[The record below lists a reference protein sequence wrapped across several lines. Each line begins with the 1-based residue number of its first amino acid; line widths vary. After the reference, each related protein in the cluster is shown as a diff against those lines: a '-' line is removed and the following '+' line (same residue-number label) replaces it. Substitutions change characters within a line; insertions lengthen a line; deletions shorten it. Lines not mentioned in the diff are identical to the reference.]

1 MSKENYEVDIEV
13 NAIGI
18 KYESVDSFKDSY
30 FTNVYRTAYESVQD
44 IIDRNMKFAQP
55 DSLYKNKYNE
65 YTNVLTFIGKR
76 GTGKTSAMLSFM
88 ESLKKYDGD
97 ENILNPKNFYYGFRQ
112 KNLSFTCLDC
122 IDGSLLEK
130 GEDIFQIVLAQM
142 YQKYQLMFEKRTLSQ
157 SDDYRTRNLQKKFE
171 QLFSITTDLKKM
183 SHGKM
188 SEGISYISNLRT
200 LASSQKLRA
209 DFQELVQ
216 EYLSMVQSNDVP
228 SQNQF
233 LVITIDDIDLNIKNG
248 FSMLEEIHRYMMG
261 LHIIVLLA
269 LDFAQILKICM
280 SDFYKV
286 LPKVDETL
294 KNGMEYI
301 RGISVDYLDKVLP
314 INYRIYMP
322 DPGSANIKYSL
333 NNTEDGKQRRE
344 LILNTIYRKSGVAF
358 DSQGL
363 KMHYYEPKSMRV
375 LGQFFM
381 SMQGLEDVLIF
392 SKENL
397 SDMEKEEIYRKYDRA
412 YAFFKSDLATR
423 MLIENITDDQQI
435 EFLEN
440 VMKQKLVRARDLV
453 IDYEKEK
460 NKQNIAINQN
470 IINNQNITIN
480 QDIMMNSR
488 NTIKNQDTKDP
499 VYTYGEFIVSLYN
512 LGYIE
517 NRKYRALADCILAYF
532 SFEFSKN
539 IINEKYAA
547 KTSEDN
553 WQEIVKQFVGESL
566 ADQWEIS
573 MFPKVNISVEK
584 TDGVEEDFDRK
595 SSISLPKFFRLPLN
609 TAVTFSSL
617 FRLDLPERQ
626 EKDKD
631 NTSIYDFIKY
641 IEILYLSLTAIKIVG
656 AREDEWRENTGGF
669 DWKFNII
676 ERTNGAELS
685 ISVITKMKK
694 ETTAIYGRFNF
705 FNFVVNSMQAVGRL
719 DKFEK
724 NLVSTLSKYYRVS
737 INRRK
742 LLINEYKNWQ
752 KKYPDSL
759 VLPVQWVD
767 MTYNILKR
775 ARRNAME
782 QNPDVMDKE
791 DLFAYIGYVY
801 KNIGNQLQEQEKFYR
816 TAMGYRNND
825 CKLSEKFL
833 RCPYVKYFLDTG
845 TDQESKIGYFA
856 ELAVNLINKEQRLNE

>member
-30 FTNVYRTAYESVQD
+30 FTNVYRTSYESVQD

-65 YTNVLTFIGKR
+65 FTNVLTFIGKR

-97 ENILNPKNFYYGFRQ
+97 ENLSNPKNFYYGFRQ

-294 KNGMEYI
+294 KKGMEYI

-322 DPGSANIKYSL
+322 DPGSANIRYSL
-333 NNTEDGKQRRE
+333 NNREDGKQRRE
-344 LILNTIYRKSGVAF
+344 LILNAIYRKSGVAF

-381 SMQGLEDVLIF
+381 SMQGLEDVLI
-392 SKENL
+392 SSEDNL
-397 SDMEKEEIYRKYDRA
+397 SDMEKKEIYRKYDRA

-453 IDYEKEK
+453 IDFEKDK
-460 NKQNIAINQN
+460 
-470 IINNQNITIN
+470 NNQNI
-480 QDIMMNSR
+480 
-488 NTIKNQDTKDP
+488 KDP

-539 IINEKYAA
+539 IINEKYAV
-547 KTSEDN
+547 KTSEKN
-553 WQEIVKQFVGESL
+553 WQKIIEQFVGESL
-566 ADQWEIS
+566 ADQWEMS
-573 MFPKVNISVEK
+573 MFPKINISGEK
-584 TDGVEEDFDRK
+584 TNGVEEDVDMF
-595 SSISLPKFFRLPLN
+595 SLPKNFRLPLN
-609 TAVTFSSL
+609 SAVIFPSL
-617 FRLDLPERQ
+617 FRCDLPEK
-626 EKDKD
+626 KDEANKE
-631 NTSIYDFIKY
+631 NEILNFIKY
-641 IEILYLSLTAIKIVG
+641 IEVLYLSITAIKIVG
-656 AREDEWRENTGGF
+656 AEVEENKIKDG
-669 DWKFNII
+669 DNWKFNIVK
-676 ERTNGAELS
+676 RGNGEHLS

-705 FNFVVNSMQAVGRL
+705 FNFVVNSMQAAVKL
-719 DKFEK
+719 NKFEK
-724 NLVSTLSKYYRVS
+724 NLVSTLSKYYGIS
-737 INRRK
+737 INRQK
-742 LLINEYKNWQ
+742 LLVNEYRKWQ
-752 KKYPDSL
+752 KKYHDSL

-767 MTYNILKR
+767 MMYNILKR
-775 ARRNAME
+775 ARRNAIE
-782 QNPDVMDKE
+782 QNPDIIDKE
-791 DLFAYIGYVY
+791 DLFTYIGYVY
-801 KNIGNQLQEQEKFYR
+801 KNIGNQLQGQEKFYR
-816 TAMGYRNND
+816 TALEYRNND

-833 RCPYVKYFLDTG
+833 ECPYVKYFLDTE
-845 TDQESKIGYFA
+845 TDQESKTGYFA
-856 ELAVNLINKEQRLNE
+856 ELAVTLMNKEQRLNE